1 MCYNPQV
8 IRTSINNFGSNMQR
22 FLNKTFA
29 STQMADIFIDDIN
42 KNYHTIIVSCG
53 KCYQC
58 RTSRINNWILRATHE
73 LKKYNNIA
81 CMITLT
87 YKDEYNIDKSLDYNH
102 FQNFMKL
109 LRKKLNRT
117 ISYIAVGEYG
127 YKSDR
132 KHFHAFLLNVSAEDK
147 HIIQKVWKFGF
158 TYTKNADVNAL
169 RYILKYSF
177 KQQFK
182 SKNYYELKGLT
193 PPMFHCSKGFGKHV
207 ALNDDTYIHRG
218 FFKINNYIYSIPRY
232 YFKLLKQKK
241 GLHNTYN
248 FDNLDYKKMINK
260 YLVMFMKKE
269 KTDELLVNFSTK
281 YTNVYELKRILS
293 LVYSEYSEINE
304 RKYNNFI
311 IQFKEAV

>member
-8 IRTSINNFGSNMQR
+8 IRVSINNYGSNMQR
-22 FLNKTFA
+22 FLKRTFA
-29 STQMADIFIDDIN
+29 SSQMADIFIDDIN
-42 KNYHTIIVSCG
+42 SNYNTIIVACG

-58 RTSRINNWILRATHE
+58 RVARINNWILRTTHE

-87 YKDEYNIDKSLDYNH
+87 YSDEYNINKSLDYKD

-109 LRKKLNRT
+109 LRKRLNRS

-132 KHFHAFLLNVSAEDK
+132 KHFHAFLLNVSADDK
-147 HIIQKVWKFGF
+147 HIIDKSWRFGF
-158 TYTKNADVNAL
+158 TYTKTADVNAL

-182 SKNYYELKGLT
+182 SKNYYELKGLI
-193 PPMFHCSKGFGKHV
+193 PPMFHCSKGFGKDI
-207 ALNDDTYIHRG
+207 ALSDETYVHRG
-218 FFKINNYIYSIPRY
+218 FFKINGYIYSIPRY

-248 FDNLDYKKMINK
+248 FDNLDYNRMISL
-260 YLVMFMKKE
+260 YLVKFLKQE
-269 KTDELLVNFSTK
+269 RVDFLLSNFSCK
-281 YTNVYELKRILS
+281 YTTVNELKQILS

>member
-8 IRTSINNFGSNMQR
+8 IRTSINNYGSNMQR
-22 FLNKTFA
+22 FLKNNFA
-29 STQMADIFIDDIN
+29 QIEMGYPFVEDIN
-42 KNYHTIIVSCG
+42 NNYHTIIVACG

-58 RTSRINNWILRATHE
+58 RTSRVNNWILRTTHE
-73 LKKYNNIA
+73 LKRYNNVA

-87 YKDEYNIDKSLDYNH
+87 YKDEFNIDKSLDYKH
-102 FQNFMKL
+102 FQNFMKS
-109 LRKKLNRT
+109 LRQKLNRP

-132 KHFHAFLLNVSAEDK
+132 KHFHAFLLNVSAADK
-147 HIIQKVWKFGF
+147 HVIDKLWKFGF
-158 TYTKNADVNAL
+158 TYTKTADVNAL

-182 SKNYYELKGLT
+182 SKDYYEIKGLI
-193 PPMFHCSKGFGKHV
+193 PPMFHCSKGFGKIE

-248 FDNLDYKKMINK
+248 FDNLDYNKMIR
-260 YLVMFMKKE
+260 LHMIRFMKKE
-269 KTDELLVNFSTK
+269 RVDELLSTFSTK
-281 YTNVYELKRILS
+281 YTGICELKQILS
-293 LVYSEYSEINE
+293 LVYFHYSEINE